1 MFLLIN
7 HTGYVILKYESNPK
21 GRIMIMAR
29 TVSVGT
35 QSFSQIREEGS
46 FLIDKTMLIKDWWDN
61 KDSVTLIAR
70 PRRFG
75 KTLNMNM
82 LECFFSTEYS
92 GRADL
97 FEGMDIWGYEE
108 FRNLQGTYPVISL
121 SFSEVKDKNYKDMT
135 DKLAF
140 LFSDLYENF
149 QGIIENSEKL
159 GNFEKEKL
167 ISYNLLRKDV
177 KMEELYKLNIPD
189 NELEYMLEVNPEIK
203 ELSVDEVK
211 KHIDILKQINL
222 KEDQI
227 KEILISCPL
236 YLSRN
241 IEDVLD
247 LFKKLLNYKITYLNY
262 FIEADPFILLRDD
275 YEIDE
280 YVKTQSALGR
290 DLNSIIDEFEL
301 NPYLIDEWL

>member
-1 MFLLIN
+1 
-7 HTGYVILKYESNPK
+7 
-21 GRIMIMAR
+21 
-29 TVSVGT
+29 
-35 QSFSQIREEGS
+35 
-46 FLIDKTMLIKDWWDN
+46 
-61 KDSVTLIAR
+61 
-70 PRRFG
+70 
-75 KTLNMNM
+75 
-82 LECFFSTEYS
+82 
-92 GRADL
+92 
-97 FEGMDIWGYEE
+97 
-108 FRNLQGTYPVISL
+108 
-121 SFSEVKDKNYKDMT
+121 
-135 DKLAF
+135 
-140 LFSDLYENF
+140 
-149 QGIIENSEKL
+149 
-159 GNFEKEKL
+159 
-167 ISYNLLRKDV
+167 
-177 KMEELYKLNIPD
+177 MEELYKLNIPD

-280 YVKTQSALGR
+280 YDTEQLIYSK
-290 DLNSIIDEFEL
+290 IDFEK
-301 NPYLIDEWL
+301 YAKRYMKYIYDTSK

>member
-1 MFLLIN
+1 
-7 HTGYVILKYESNPK
+7 
-21 GRIMIMAR
+21 
-29 TVSVGT
+29 
-35 QSFSQIREEGS
+35 
-46 FLIDKTMLIKDWWDN
+46 
-61 KDSVTLIAR
+61 
-70 PRRFG
+70 
-75 KTLNMNM
+75 
-82 LECFFSTEYS
+82 
-92 GRADL
+92 
-97 FEGMDIWGYEE
+97 
-108 FRNLQGTYPVISL
+108 
-121 SFSEVKDKNYKDMT
+121 
-135 DKLAF
+135 
-140 LFSDLYENF
+140 
-149 QGIIENSEKL
+149 
-159 GNFEKEKL
+159 
-167 ISYNLLRKDV
+167 
-177 KMEELYKLNIPD
+177 MEELYKLNIPD

-227 KEILISCPL
+227 KEIFISCPL

-280 YVKTQSALGR
+280 YVKTQTALGR

>member
-1 MFLLIN
+1 
-7 HTGYVILKYESNPK
+7 
-21 GRIMIMAR
+21 
-29 TVSVGT
+29 
-35 QSFSQIREEGS
+35 
-46 FLIDKTMLIKDWWDN
+46 
-61 KDSVTLIAR
+61 
-70 PRRFG
+70 
-75 KTLNMNM
+75 
-82 LECFFSTEYS
+82 
-92 GRADL
+92 
-97 FEGMDIWGYEE
+97 
-108 FRNLQGTYPVISL
+108 
-121 SFSEVKDKNYKDMT
+121 
-135 DKLAF
+135 
-140 LFSDLYENF
+140 
-149 QGIIENSEKL
+149 
-159 GNFEKEKL
+159 
-167 ISYNLLRKDV
+167 
-177 KMEELYKLNIPD
+177 MEELYKLNIPD

-247 LFKKLLNYKITYLNY
+247 LFKKLLNYKITYLKY
-262 FIEADPFILLRDD
+262 FIEADTFILLRDD

-301 NPYLIDEWL
+301 NPYLIDEGL

>member
-1 MFLLIN
+1 MIKKVVLTGGPCAGKSTAIAKISKVFTEKGYEVLVVPETATEIIN
-7 HTGYVILKYESNPK
+7 MG
-21 GRIMIMAR
+21 
-29 TVSVGT
+29 
-35 QSFSQIREEGS
+35 
-46 FLIDKTMLIKDWWDN
+46 IKPFGDN
-61 KDSVTLIAR
+61 KI
-70 PRRFG
+70 
-75 KTLNMNM
+75 NMYD
-82 LECFFSTEYS
+82 FQKF
-92 GRADL
+92 
-97 FEGMDIWGYEE
+97 I
-108 FRNLQGTYPVISL
+108 L
-121 SFSEVKDKNYKDMT
+121 SHQ
-135 DKLAF
+135 L
-140 LFSDLYENF
+140 
-149 QGIIENSEKL
+149 
-159 GNFEKEKL
+159 EKERL
-167 ISYNLLRKDV
+167 ISYNLLGKDV

-227 KEILISCPL
+227 KEIFISCPL

-247 LFKKLLNYKITYLNY
+247 LFKKLLNYKIVYLNY

-280 YVKTQSALGR
+280 YVKTQTALGR